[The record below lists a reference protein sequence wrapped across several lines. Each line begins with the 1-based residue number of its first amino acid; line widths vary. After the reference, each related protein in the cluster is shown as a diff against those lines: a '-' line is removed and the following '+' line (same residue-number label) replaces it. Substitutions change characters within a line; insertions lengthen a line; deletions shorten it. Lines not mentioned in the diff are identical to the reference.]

1 MDVLGSSTEAAT
13 FGHGDECLQLLQIEI
28 DVSHASIIL
37 KIAIQ
42 QNTKFLHHSPT

>member
-1 MDVLGSSTEAAT
+1 MDVICGGSKAT
-13 FGHGDECLQLLQIEI
+13 ALCHCDKSLELLQIEI

-42 QNTKFLHHSPT
+42 